1 MSLPDPSPSPP
12 PERGPSRMSRAV
24 KLALMGAGA
33 AAVLYSCASATGG
46 VGALPFL
53 WFLGNPFNRQ
63 QVTTTCP
70 PGAPNCQQQ
79 ATGSSTGSSGS
90 GIRSGSSSTGTA
102 NTPAATGSQRG
113 GFGSSGSTGSS

>member
-1 MSLPDPSPSPP
+1 
-12 PERGPSRMSRAV
+12 MSRTV

-33 AAVLYSCASATGG
+33 AAVLYSCASASGG

-79 ATGSSTGSSGS
+79 ATGSGSGSGGS
-90 GIRSGSSSTGTA
+90 GIRGGSSSTGTA
-102 NTPAATGSQRG
+102 DAPAATTSQRG

>member
-1 MSLPDPSPSPP
+1 
-12 PERGPSRMSRAV
+12 MSRTV

-46 VGALPFL
+46 MGALPFL
-53 WFLGNPFNRQ
+53 WFLGNPFNRS

-70 PGAPNCQQQ
+70 PGNPTCQQQ
-79 ATGSSTGSSGS
+79 ATGSSSSSGS
-90 GIRSGSSSTGTA
+90 GGSSFRSGSSSGTA
-102 NTPAATGSQRG
+102 DAPAASPSSTSQRG